1 VEDVVCSS
9 FMLVEV
15 RVYSLIE
22 KGRDVCFN
30 KLAHTTLLLFQ
41 DGVMKT
47 HDEETKKFFKH
58 SGVRCVL
65 AARYGDSKLSW
76 FRQQVVGT
84 LYSHHQKLMIVDSP
98 GPRNMRKLTSFIG
111 GLDLCDGR
119 WDTPLHHLFN
129 SLQNEHKDDFYNK
142 SFPVSFYCFSI
153 T

>member
-1 VEDVVCSS
+1 LAVEDVVCIS
-9 FMLVEV
+9 FMLVGV

-30 KLAHTTLLLFQ
+30 KLAHSTLLLFQ

-76 FRQQVVGT
+76 FRQQV
-84 LYSHHQKLMIVDSP
+84 
-98 GPRNMRKLTSFIG
+98 
-111 GLDLCDGR
+111 
-119 WDTPLHHLFN
+119 
-129 SLQNEHKDDFYNK
+129 
-142 SFPVSFYCFSI
+142 
-153 T
+153 